1 MQRKL
6 IAVAALLMF
15 GAMAPASFAASGS
28 SGLAG
33 SAPEN
38 GTVAVEGGSMKDPGN
53 VSVPSAV
60 RPPPPVQGS
69 GQGGYLGQNPGA
81 TDSGSSSDEL
91 QTKSQ
96 GYGTDY
102 EPLGQHNHHR

>member
-6 IAVAALLMF
+6 IAAAALLMF
-15 GAMAPASFAASGS
+15 GAVPPAAFAASGS

-33 SAPEN
+33 SAPQN
-38 GTVAVEGGSMKDPGN
+38 GTVAVEGGSMRDPGN
-53 VSVPSAV
+53 VSVSSATQA
-60 RPPPPVQGS
+60 PPPVKGS
-69 GQGGYLGQNPGA
+69 GQGGYLGQNPA
-81 TDSGSSSDEL
+81 ESSGLPSDGL
-91 QTKSQ
+91 QTTTQ